1 MRVLIVEDEPKIAAA
16 VKKGLEQERFSV
28 DVVHDGESGLSYGA
42 SDDYDVIVL
51 DRMLP
56 GGMDGAD
63 IAAKLREDGIK
74 TPILMLTA
82 KDQVPQRVEGLN
94 AGADDYLIKPFSFDE
109 LVARLRALLRRPS
122 KTDAPILKVADLEMD
137 AATASVVRAGQDI
150 QLTAREFALLEYLL
164 RNAGQVLSK
173 DKLIQHVWSDEDDV
187 LPNTVEVYMGYLRTK
202 IDRPFDQPL
211 LHTVRGFGY
220 KVAA

>member
-1 MRVLIVEDEPKIAAA
+1 MRILVVEDEPKIAAA

-28 DVVHDGESGLSYGA
+28 DVVSDGDSGLSYGA
-42 SDDYDVIVL
+42 SDDYDAIVL

-63 IAAKLREDGIK
+63 ITAKLREDGVK

-94 AGADDYLIKPFSFDE
+94 AGADDYLVKPFAFDE

-122 KTDAPILKVADLEMD
+122 D
-137 AATASVVRAGQDI
+137 AAAPALAVGGLTIEPSAARVTRDGTDI
-150 QLTAREFALLEYLL
+150 QLTAREFSLLEYLM
-164 RNAGQVLSK
+164 RNAGQVVSK
-173 DKLIQHVWSDEDDV
+173 DKLIQHVWSDDDDI
-187 LPNTVEVYMGYLRTK
+187 LPNTVEVYMGYLRAK
-202 IDRPFDQPL
+202 IDKPFKTPL
-211 LHTVRGFGY
+211 IHTVRGFGY